1 MTKNISRRN
10 VMALLGVAPLVGA
23 AVVRGET
30 PKPAAGTKA
39 EDITSRDRIR
49 ERHFPNVQLITH
61 EGKKV
66 RFYDD
71 LIKDKI
77 VVINFMYAKCEGICP
92 GITTNL
98 VKVQRLLGPRVGKD
112 IFMYSFTLTPKEDTV
127 PVIKHYADMHKAK
140 PGWLFLTGSVE
151 DMETVRRKLGFVDPD
166 PEVDKDKSNHIGV
179 LKYGNEPLQRWGGCP
194 GMSEPIWIAETLSWV
209 DWPQNR
215 NSTLRERMSAMRSQ
229 AKGGAK

>member
-10 VMALLGVAPLVGA
+10 VLGLLGVAPLVGA

-30 PKPAAGTKA
+30 PRPAAGTKT

-49 ERHFPNVQLITH
+49 QRHFPNVELITH

-98 VKVQRLLGPRVGKD
+98 VKVQKLLGPRVGKD
-112 IFMYSFTLTPKEDTV
+112 IFMYSFSLKPNEDT
-127 PVIKHYADMHKAK
+127 PQALAEYAKMHKVG
-140 PGWLFLTGSVE
+140 PGWQYLTGDPADLE
-151 DMETVRRKLGFVDPD
+151 LLRRKLGFTDPD
-166 PEVDKDKSNHIGV
+166 PLADADKSNHIGNV
-179 LKYGNEPLQRWGGCP
+179 RYGNEPKQLWAACP
-194 GMSEPIWIAETLSWV
+194 GMTNPRMIVESIGWLEPAE
-209 DWPQNR
+209 DR
-215 NSTLRERMSAMRSQ
+215 AQ
-229 AKGGAK
+229 AKGDS

>member
-10 VMALLGVAPLVGA
+10 VMALLGVAPLVGAA

-49 ERHFPNVQLITH
+49 QRHFPNVELITH
-61 EGKKV
+61 ERKKV

-92 GITTNL
+92 GITSNL
-98 VKVQRLLGPRVGKD
+98 VKVQRLLGDRVGKD
-112 IFMYSFTLTPKEDTV
+112 IFMYSFSLKPEQDTPEALAE
-127 PVIKHYADMHKAK
+127 YARMHKVG
-140 PGWLFLTGSVE
+140 PGWQYLTGDPADLE
-151 DMETVRRKLGFVDPD
+151 LLRRKLGFTDPD
-166 PEVDKDKSNHIGV
+166 PVADADKSNHIGNV
-179 LKYGNEPLQRWGGCP
+179 RYGNEPQQLWAACP
-194 GMSEPIWIAETLSWV
+194 GMSNPRMIVESIGWLVPAE
-209 DWPQNR
+209 DRAP
-215 NSTLRERMSAMRSQ
+215 
-229 AKGGAK
+229 AKGDS

>member
-30 PKPAAGTKA
+30 PKPATGTKA
-39 EDITSRDRIR
+39 QDIASRDRIR
-49 ERHFPNVQLITH
+49 QRHFPNVQLITH

-71 LIKDKI
+71 LVKDKI

-98 VKVQRLLGPRVGKD
+98 VKVQRLLGDRVGKD
-112 IFMYSFTLTPKEDTV
+112 IFMYSFSLKPEQDTPEALAE
-127 PVIKHYADMHKAK
+127 YARMHKVG
-140 PGWLFLTGSVE
+140 PGWQYLTGAPADLE
-151 DMETVRRKLGFVDPD
+151 LLRRKLGFTDPD
-166 PEVDKDKSNHIGV
+166 PLADADKSNHIGNV
-179 LKYGNEPLQRWGGCP
+179 RYGNEPLQRWAACP
-194 GMSEPIWIAETLSWV
+194 GMTKPEMIIESIGWLVPGGLHV
-209 DWPQNR
+209 P
-215 NSTLRERMSAMRSQ
+215 
-229 AKGGAK
+229 AKGDSK